1 MWKKSFRQSENMDT
15 LEYIAKKF
23 GIRDLQPSRIEI
35 PDVGRN
41 NLAHL
46 FRELGF
52 LRGVEVGVRE
62 GKFSEILCMA
72 NPEAEIFG
80 VDPYSPYR
88 DFEEWITTDN
98 HHAAKRSATRR
109 LAPYNW
115 KLLEMTSL
123 QAADLLRNGNP
134 IDFVYI
140 DANHDQKYVAEDIE
154 AWSKVVRSGGIMSG
168 HDWGDYRPLIG
179 VKRAIQAYV
188 RKNKVGPVFLF
199 GRKNVGAGEFRERY
213 RSWMWVNP

>member
-1 MWKKSFRQSENMDT
+1 M
-15 LEYIAKKF
+15 
-23 GIRDLQPSRIEI
+23 
-35 PDVGRN
+35 
-41 NLAHL
+41 
-46 FRELGF
+46 
-52 LRGVEVGVRE
+52 RE

-80 VDPYSPYR
+80 VDPYSPYQ

-98 HHAAKRSATRR
+98 QHAAKRGATRR

-115 KLLEMTSL
+115 KLLEMASL
-123 QAADLLRNGNP
+123 QAADLLRNGDP

-140 DANHDQKYVAEDIE
+140 DANHDQKYVTEDIG
-154 AWSKVVRSGGIMSG
+154 AWSKVVRSGGIISG

>member
-1 MWKKSFRQSENMDT
+1 
-15 LEYIAKKF
+15 
-23 GIRDLQPSRIEI
+23 
-35 PDVGRN
+35 
-41 NLAHL
+41 
-46 FRELGF
+46 
-52 LRGVEVGVRE
+52 
-62 GKFSEILCMA
+62 
-72 NPEAEIFG
+72 
-80 VDPYSPYR
+80 
-88 DFEEWITTDN
+88 
-98 HHAAKRSATRR
+98 
-109 LAPYNW
+109 
-115 KLLEMTSL
+115 MTSL